1 MRGVRSSVHASAS
14 EALRSTKLRHLS
26 PKVYGQTVTYV
37 ATTTS
42 KVDASHSDQSM
53 SATTASST
61 ALDANCAPDALVC
74 AVMCVTNA
82 ANARRDSDRRR
93 FERE

>member
-1 MRGVRSSVHASAS
+1 MSKQ
-14 EALRSTKLRHLS
+14 LRMMLELEHQGRQN
-26 PKVYGQTVTYV
+26 QTRVI
-37 ATTTS
+37 
-42 KVDASHSDQSM
+42 HSDRSM

-74 AVMCVTNA
+74 AVMCVMNA
-82 ANARRDSDRRR
+82 ANARRDSDGRG